1 MAGGFKNKDKIK
13 CLLWSDRHCCLCG
26 KSCGAD
32 IEIAHISPCTGKG
45 ANNIDNAIPV
55 CYDCH
60 AKIGHYNRLHPRG
73 NKYKEQ
79 ELKIRRNQIYER
91 HTANLVPP
99 IHYVI
104 SQQNNPYNPRGG
116 LRVWPDVTLN
126 IENRSDYL
134 PVKLRIMIKGL
145 LNGQPV
151 NLDLTDSL
159 YSGGKTWNLNPR
171 IQINGHFEIHNDR
184 IKNLSQGQ
192 RFEIRVNITAID
204 VYEREHQRLEDG
216 YVYVPEGGYWY
227 FEP

>member
-1 MAGGFKNKDKIK
+1 MAGGFKNKDKTR

-26 KSCGAD
+26 KSCGID
-32 IEIAHISPCTGKG
+32 IEIAHISPRTGKG

-73 NKYKEQ
+73 NRYKEQ

-104 SQQNNPYNPRGG
+104 SHQNNPYDHREG
-116 LRVWPDVTLN
+116 LRVWPDVTFN
-126 IENRSDYL
+126 IENLSDYL
-134 PVKLRIMIKGL
+134 LVKLRIIIKGL
-145 LNGQPV
+145 LNDQPV
-151 NLDLTDSL
+151 NLGLGDGL
-159 YSGGKTWNLNPR
+159 YSGGKIWNLNAR
-171 IQINGHFEIHNDR
+171 TQVNAHFEIHNDR

-216 YVYVPEGGYWY
+216 YVYALEGDHWY